1 MGLRFRK
8 SVTIAPGVKL
18 NFGKTGA
25 SISVGTKGLHANLH
39 TSGKLTGTA
48 SLPGTGISYVKSTN
62 VKKTAK
68 NLKESREKKK
78 AEKAE
83 AKAAEE
89 AAAAAEAEALA
100 AEQAEAAALAAA
112 AAAKTEEVPAA
123 EEAPVGD
130 APVEERPADAEETGE
145 APVFHPA
152 QLTDDALRG
161 IHKSFDEPVDW
172 LEFAGSETPPDA
184 GFDPDIW
191 AYYHA
196 KAPAILEGD
205 IDAYL
210 EVIYEVAPLDDLLDY
225 GGQFQFGTDRASL
238 MEVEF
243 AVNEETLET
252 QRREKNVIQFYDL
265 LQDYVCSTCI
275 RAARDIFSLLP
286 VADVVVHAVLAGDTV
301 VSVRFDRETMDKI
314 KFGFVDP
321 SDVMERFQHSMDFQ
335 AGRGFAAV
343 ERIDTS
349 L

>member
-62 VKKTAK
+62 VKKAAK
-68 NLKESREKKK
+68 NLKESQEKKK

-83 AKAAEE
+83 AE

-100 AEQAEAAALAAA
+100 AAEAEAAAL
-112 AAAKTEEVPAA
+112 PAA
-123 EEAPVGD
+123 ETEA
-130 APVEERPADAEETGE
+130 AEAEAAAEVEAAEEE
-145 APVFHPA
+145 AVFHPA
-152 QLTDDALRG
+152 QLTDDALIS
-161 IHKSFDEPVDW
+161 IHKSFDEAVDW
-172 LEFAGSETPPDA
+172 LDFARSETPPE
-184 GFDPDIW
+184 GEGYDPDLW
-191 AYYHA
+191 AYYHG
-196 KAPAILEGD
+196 KASAILDGD

-210 EVIYEVAPLDDLLDY
+210 EVIYELRPLDDLLDY

-243 AVNEETLET
+243 TVNEETMDT

-275 RAARDIFSLLP
+275 RIARDIFALLP

-301 VSVRFDRETMDKI
+301 ISIRFDRETMDKI
-314 KFGFVDP
+314 KFGYVDP
-321 SDVMERFQHSMDFQ
+321 SDVTERFQRNMDFQ
-335 AGRGFAAV
+335 AGRGFAPV
-343 ERIDTS
+343 ERIDTA